1 MTGTIIRIGKEE
13 YELKYTINTLCDM
26 TRAGIDVMNLESI
39 IFDLPTIRDFV
50 YFGLKGANKKITQN
64 KAGALMDDYIQEDH
78 ELGDILE
85 LVMEALA
92 AALGSKEETVEEVK
106 DEDPDAK

>member
-26 TRAGIDVMNLESI
+26 TKAGIYVMNLELI
-39 IFDLPTIRDFV
+39 TFDLPTIRDFV
-50 YFGLKGANKKITQN
+50 YFGLKGGDKKITQN
-64 KAGALMDDYIQEDH
+64 KAGTLMDQYIQDDH

-92 AALGSKEETVEEVK
+92 ASLGSRENK
-106 DEDPDAK
+106 DEAEAEDAK